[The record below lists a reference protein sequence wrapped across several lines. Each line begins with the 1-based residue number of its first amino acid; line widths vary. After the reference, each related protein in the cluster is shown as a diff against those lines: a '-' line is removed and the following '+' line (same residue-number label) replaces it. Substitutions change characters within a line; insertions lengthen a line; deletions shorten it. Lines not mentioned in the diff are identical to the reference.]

1 MKPLTY
7 LLVLAVWV
15 AQAVLAPRAGFGQLN
30 YRYKT
35 DSLWAEVTASIK
47 AHHGWPGCQCGAK
60 APPLPAPAEEPAIL
74 QDKPCGPPHSFGSLC
89 SSIDQK
95 FEDKD
100 PDSEFMYT
108 FERLF
113 YQYACVTETDPE
125 EVKYEKIRNFWNK
138 YNSQLICYS
147 TATDIAGGH
156 ILKYAAFWG
165 FDKFIIYVVRDYKVD
180 LNFVELND
188 NSTVLDYVKNKMD
201 KEQSITPMYSSL
213 KSYYG
218 ILR

>member
-1 MKPLTY
+1 
-7 LLVLAVWV
+7 
-15 AQAVLAPRAGFGQLN
+15 
-30 YRYKT
+30 
-35 DSLWAEVTASIK
+35 
-47 AHHGWPGCQCGAK
+47 AK

-218 ILR
+218 ILRRAGAKHARELGVGK